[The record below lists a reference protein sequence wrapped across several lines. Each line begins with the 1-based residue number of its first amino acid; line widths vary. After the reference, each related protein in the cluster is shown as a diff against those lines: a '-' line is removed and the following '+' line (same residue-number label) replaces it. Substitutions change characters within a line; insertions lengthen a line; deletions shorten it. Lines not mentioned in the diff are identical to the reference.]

1 MAMPPNLLSL
11 LRDPNDLG
19 ALQFDGE
26 HLVNPATRKR
36 FPVID
41 SIPVFVEPG
50 ELGPQNRK
58 FQRMYDWMSH
68 AYDIALNVGD
78 LFYRGKLAQL
88 RRRLATTL
96 ALKSGQR
103 CLYTSI
109 GTGAD
114 VPYLAEQVPLPSIE
128 LVGLDLSMGMLNRCR
143 NKLRALADTSLLVQ
157 ANAEHLP
164 FADRCFD
171 VVLHIGG
178 INFFDDPALAVRE
191 MQRVAKPGALIL
203 VADETEKVVT
213 KNYQRSPF
221 TRAYFKDA
229 ATDFKPRS
237 WIPDG
242 AVNANYEEVWDG
254 KGYILTFRAAADR

>member
-1 MAMPPNLLSL
+1 
-11 LRDPNDLG
+11 
-19 ALQFDGE
+19 
-26 HLVNPATRKR
+26 
-36 FPVID
+36 
-41 SIPVFVEPG
+41 
-50 ELGPQNRK
+50 
-58 FQRMYDWMSH
+58 
-68 AYDIALNVGD
+68 
-78 LFYRGKLAQL
+78 
-88 RRRLATTL
+88 
-96 ALKSGQR
+96 
-103 CLYTSI
+103 
-109 GTGAD
+109 
-114 VPYLAEQVPLPSIE
+114 LPSIE
-128 LVGLDLSMGMLNRCR
+128 LVGLDLSMGMLKRCR
-143 NKLRALADTSLLVQ
+143 EKLHTLADTSLLVQ

-164 FADRCFD
+164 FVDRCFD

-191 MQRVAKPGALIL
+191 MQRVAKPGAIIL

-254 KGYILTFRAAADR
+254 KGYILTFRAAASR